1 MGQSKSV
8 LVYRLL
14 SAKTVDEDIMEILRE
29 KSNVFDEF
37 ADESQID
44 EVNKQIMEEIV
55 QKERERLGIT
65 EADIVDDQ
73 AEDDDAK
80 EEISSIIDTS
90 DNKEGE

>member
-1 MGQSKSV
+1 
-8 LVYRLL
+8 
-14 SAKTVDEDIMEILRE
+14 MEILRE